1 MKVAMTEVLIGVS
14 QSLQAQNLGM

>member
-1 MKVAMTEVLIGVS
+1 MKVTVTEVLIGVS